1 MNGKAIRLRPHHG
14 LCIRHFTG
22 KGYSPAFVENMTRVI
37 AGLRAAP
44 ETDIE
49 LTAGADVLCAS
60 CPHNQS
66 GRCASAP
73 KPDGYDRAVLRHC
86 GLRFG
91 QRIPWDEFERRVE
104 QQILRPG
111 CLEQVCRGC
120 QWLDL
125 CRGQSRT
132 CNN

>member
-22 KGYSPAFVENMTRVI
+22 KGYSPAFVENMARVI

-66 GRCASAP
+66 G
-73 KPDGYDRAVLRHC
+73 
-86 GLRFG
+86 LRFG

-111 CLEQVCRGC
+111 RLEQICQGC
-120 QWLDL
+120 QWLDI
-125 CRGQSRT
+125 CRGQSRI

>member
-22 KGYSPAFVENMTRVI
+22 KGYSPAFVENMARVI

-66 GRCASAP
+66 GWCASAP
-73 KPDGYDRAVLRHC
+73 KPDRYDRAVL
-86 GLRFG
+86 
-91 QRIPWDEFERRVE
+91 Q
-104 QQILRPG
+104 
-111 CLEQVCRGC
+111 
-120 QWLDL
+120 
-125 CRGQSRT
+125 
-132 CNN
+132 

>member
-37 AGLRAAP
+37 AGLQAAP

-73 KPDGYDRAVLRHC
+73 KPMGMTVPCCGTAAC
-86 GLRFG
+86 GLG